1 MKILTSLVETCKDKL
16 RILDVENSS
25 YLQVNTAIKIST
37 YINNEINDRININQ
51 YLKDEAVR
59 LITDCKRLEQLH
71 ISGTNI
77 SDEGKARVI
86 MGLPR
91 LKHLVRADFLADA
104 LGWVD
109 YLEEMEDPVFDIRDF
124 LPSTSYFFHESWQM
138 EMVCRMCPNIEKML
152 FIHHP
157 KCCPTLEPLEGFR
170 RLTELQVHGS
180 TWGPSGL
187 ARLLEKVGPGLRSLG
202 LISIKGMNYRSLQ
215 LILTTCSRLTGLVLN
230 NCDLAGG
237 EELRPEV
244 PKTLLEELVVTS
256 SMRGHY
262 VDWLLRA
269 ATQLKI
275 VHLGGLTEVSDEM
288 FLSLTEGG
296 NLQHL
301 QEIQIERSARLSMET
316 LDCLLCHCPLLRSVG
331 DLAAWAGV
339 SGQELGQ
346 MRQVVHEQNLALDLS
361 SHQVLRRFLGLAG
374 EDRRQMVTLMTG
386 PVLERIRLA
395 QQEARIQEAAAQL

>member
-1 MKILTSLVETCKDKL
+1 M
-16 RILDVENSS
+16 
-25 YLQVNTAIKIST
+25 
-37 YINNEINDRININQ
+37 INISQ
-51 YLKDEAVR
+51 DEAVR
-59 LITDCKRLEQLH
+59 LLTRCKRLEQLH
-71 ISGTNI
+71 LTGTNI

-138 EMVCRMCPNIEKML
+138 EMVCRMCPNIEKMM
-152 FIHHP
+152 FIQHP
-157 KCCPTLEPLEGFR
+157 KCCPTLEPLEGFT
-170 RLTELQVHGS
+170 RLSDLQIHGS
-180 TWGPSGL
+180 DWGPSGL
-187 ARLLEKVGPGLRSLG
+187 ARLLGKVGSGLTSLG
-202 LISIKGMNYRSLQ
+202 LISVKGLTYPSLH
-215 LILTTCSRLTGLVLN
+215 LILSTCTHLTGLVLN
-230 NCDLAGG
+230 NCDLPGG

-244 PKTLLEELVVTS
+244 PQTRLEELVVTS
-256 SMRGHY
+256 NMRGHY

-269 ATQLKI
+269 GTQLKI
-275 VHLGGLTEVSDEM
+275 VHLGGLTEVSDEL
-288 FLSLTEGG
+288 FLQLTRDGH
-296 NLQHL
+296 LQHL
-301 QEIQIERSARLSMET
+301 QEIQIERSAWLSMET
-316 LDCLLCHCPLLRSVG
+316 LDSLLCHCPLLRSVG

-339 SGQELGQ
+339 TGQELGQ
-346 MRQVVHEQNLALDLS
+346 MRQIVHEQNLALDLS

>member
-1 MKILTSLVETCKDKL
+1 M
-16 RILDVENSS
+16 
-25 YLQVNTAIKIST
+25 
-37 YINNEINDRININQ
+37 
-51 YLKDEAVR
+51 R

-77 SDEGKARVI
+77 SEEGKARII

-109 YLEEMEDPVFDIRDF
+109 YLEEVEDPVFDIREF

-152 FIHHP
+152 FIQHP
-157 KCCPTLEPLEGFR
+157 KCCPTLEPLEGFTK
-170 RLTELQVHGS
+170 LTALQVHGS
-180 TWGPSGL
+180 NWGPSGL
-187 ARLLEKVGPGLRSLG
+187 ASLLEKVGPGLTSLG

-215 LILTTCSRLTGLVLN
+215 LILTTCCSLTGLVLN

-237 EELRPEV
+237 EELRPEL
-244 PKTLLEELVVTS
+244 PESPLEELVVTS
-256 SMRGHY
+256 SMRSHY

-269 ATQLKI
+269 AAHLKI
-275 VHLGGLTEVSDEM
+275 LHLGGLAEVSDEM
-288 FLSLTEGG
+288 FRSLTLGG
-296 NLQHL
+296 HLQQL
-301 QEIQIERSARLSMET
+301 QEIQIERSAWLSMAS

-339 SGQELGQ
+339 TGQELGQ